1 MAVFPISPQTT
12 QRFGYN
18 FTHKMIKMINFAV
31 VQIHHTCIY
40 IKLELKCVLPIPVF
54 NAWLVFKLYGT
65 EYIQKYCQ
73 YSIVSEIVNIYPI
86 LQLQNAK
93 TRKLIFA

>member
-1 MAVFPISPQTT
+1 
-12 QRFGYN
+12 
-18 FTHKMIKMINFAV
+18 MINFAV